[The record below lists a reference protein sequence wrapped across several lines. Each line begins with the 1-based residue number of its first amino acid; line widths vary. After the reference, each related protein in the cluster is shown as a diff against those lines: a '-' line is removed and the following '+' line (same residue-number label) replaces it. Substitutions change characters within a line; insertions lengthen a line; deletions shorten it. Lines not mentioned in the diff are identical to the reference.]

1 MSCWIPDSFRKVLE
15 FFESLYQPSGP
26 VGKTKPAGSFGS
38 VCWNGSL
45 GGLIFFVLV
54 LGYSESELNSV
65 CLVEFLS
72 LLGRF
77 LNFLRVSINHLDR
90 LGKPNQ
96 PVHLV
101 QFAGTA
107 VWVVWFVCVGS
118 WLFGV
123 GIELRLS
130 CWIPD
135 FVWKVL
141 NIFEIFFQPSGP
153 VGELDRSVCWVS

>member
-1 MSCWIPDSFRKVLE
+1 MF
-15 FFESLYQPSGP
+15 
-26 VGKTKPAGSFGS
+26 
-38 VCWNGSL
+38 
-45 GGLIFFVLV
+45 V

-65 CLVEFLS
+65 CLVGFLI

-77 LNFLRVSINHLDR
+77 WNFLRVSINHLYR
-90 LGKPNQ
+90 LGKQNQ

-107 VWVVWFVCVGS
+107 VWVVLFVCVGS

-135 FVWKVL
+135 FVRKVL
-141 NIFEIFFQPSGP
+141 NIF
-153 VGELDRSVCWVS
+153 

>member
-1 MSCWIPDSFRKVLE
+1 MK
-15 FFESLYQPSGP
+15 Y
-26 VGKTKPAGSFGS
+26 
-38 VCWNGSL
+38 
-45 GGLIFFVLV
+45 FV
-54 LGYSESELNSV
+54 
-65 CLVEFLS
+65 
-72 LLGRF
+72 
-77 LNFLRVSINHLDR
+77 NHLDR

-107 VWVVWFVCVGS
+107 VWVVWFVCVGF

-135 FVWKVL
+135 FVRKVL
-141 NIFEIFFQPSGP
+141 EFFEIFCQPSGP
-153 VGELDRSVCWVS
+153 VGKTKQAGSFGSVCWNGSLGGLICLCWFLVIRSRN